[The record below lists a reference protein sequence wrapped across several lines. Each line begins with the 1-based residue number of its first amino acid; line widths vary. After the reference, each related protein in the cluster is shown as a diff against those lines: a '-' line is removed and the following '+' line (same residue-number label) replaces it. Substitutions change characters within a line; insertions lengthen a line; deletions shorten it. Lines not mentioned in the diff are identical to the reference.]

1 MRAVAACVASEV
13 ADVMRALEALQD
25 AAGRAGC
32 AGLLLESIMARAAI
46 ADAAEF
52 DAASDNEVS
61 P

>member
-1 MRAVAACVASEV
+1 MRAVAACVAAEV

-32 AGLLLESIMARAAI
+32 AALLFESVMALAAI

-52 DAASDNEVS
+52 DAASDNEAA